1 MEKTQEFF
9 VCKKRLIIFLIFS
22 ICLALL
28 GLDVITSDGSDYVE
42 GSRVKV
48 FIGGFIFALFSIA
61 STLIVFILY
70 LFKKPIAK
78 TSEMDIEIGGKKALW
93 SDIDRA
99 ENETIGLGL
108 MPPHLIN
115 VKLTHIILKETLNNI
130 VQKTNTGT
138 ETLSIAWFM
147 FSKKDAEKLK
157 NILKK
162 HIKNFEIDK

>member
-1 MEKTQEFF
+1 MKTSQEFF
-9 VCKKRLIIFLIFS
+9 LYKKRLIIFLIFS
-22 ICLALL
+22 ICLALF
-28 GLDVITSDGSDYVE
+28 GLDVIISDGFDYVV
-42 GSRVKV
+42 GSRLKV
-48 FIGGFIFALFSIA
+48 FIGGLIFALFSIA

-108 MPPHLIN
+108 MPPHVIS
-115 VKLTHIILKETLNNI
+115 VKLTHIVLKGILNNDD
-130 VQKTNTGT
+130 QKTSKPSNR
-138 ETLSIAWFM
+138 LSIAWFM

-157 NILKK
+157 NILKQ